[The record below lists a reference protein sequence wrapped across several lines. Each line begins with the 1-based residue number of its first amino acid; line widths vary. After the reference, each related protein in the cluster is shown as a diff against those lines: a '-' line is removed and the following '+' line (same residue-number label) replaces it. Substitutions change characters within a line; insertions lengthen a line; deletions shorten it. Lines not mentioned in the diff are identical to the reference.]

1 MADELK
7 NQKKIE
13 KMSVQLSQ
21 PNYDGLIENIFEFTK
36 LIGNNILLSNPYGS
50 VYNGCFENPEKL

>member
-1 MADELK
+1 LILEDMADELK

-21 PNYDGLIENIFEFTK
+21 PNYDGLIENIFEFT
-36 LIGNNILLSNPYGS
+36 N
-50 VYNGCFENPEKL
+50 